1 MLEVLKGKQR
11 FINEGSKAVNMFS
24 KFPGPDGN
32 YYAQLVKITW
42 TQEAKTQAPV
52 CRFAFV
58 TIANVEDNS
67 TEWGACPVRIQ
78 FYLRDSA
85 KSTEKDAWERLYT
98 QGYQALGCLTAQWEN
113 LVDPVTGRK
122 VPVMETLVA
131 ETERLVSERP
141 CVVLSVTQNPKDIR
155 YQNINIRE
163 VLKADALE
171 HFTKP
176 KMEIDEDDLNTDEDE
191 GVDTIPDTSDDEA
204 PDFTPILLSAK
215 EALLPLD
222 MAGVIEQGKASEL
235 DLDFDTLSSGKLED
249 ARRVVLVAY
258 IEKSGYNPEDYDLS
272 FDNIVP
278 GTVETTIVGDDD
290 DKERTKAR
298 IRELTSAM
306 DDGNGTEAQ
315 FNENGEIIGQIFSEA
330 LGETGND
337 VAAASTDGPSS
348 AEEEELL
355 EDEEEELVYEMDKD
369 EAEAQAKKERLLSHL
384 SGLDRLGQA
393 KFIKTHSP
401 EAKIMKS
408 TTDEAMLQW
417 AVDVGMT
424 LETLPF

>member
-58 TIANVEDNS
+58 TIANIEDNS

-85 KSTEKDAWERLYT
+85 KSTEKDAWERMYT

-122 VPVMETLVA
+122 IPIMETLVS
-131 ETERLVSERP
+131 ETDRLLNEKP
-141 CVVLSVTQNPKDIR
+141 CVVLNITQNPKDIR
-155 YQNINIRE
+155 YQNVNIRE
-163 VLKADALE
+163 VLKSDALA

-176 KMEIDEDDLNTDEDE
+176 KMEIDDDDLNNDEDE
-191 GVDTIPDTSDDEA
+191 GVESIPDTSDEEL
-204 PDFTPILLSAK
+204 PDFTSTLLAAK

-222 MAGVIEQGKASEL
+222 LSGVIQQGKDSEL
-235 DLDFDTLSSGKLED
+235 DLNFEELASGKLED
-249 ARRVVLVAY
+249 VRRVVLVAY
-258 IEKSGYNPEDYDLS
+258 IEKSGYNSEDYDLS
-272 FDNIVP
+272 FDNVVP
-278 GTVETTIVGDDD
+278 GTDETTIIGD
-290 DKERTKAR
+290 DKELQT
-298 IRELTSAM
+298 ITSE
-306 DDGNGTEAQ
+306 DVGDVGSLL
-315 FNENGEIIGQIFSEA
+315 SEA

-337 VAAASTDGPSS
+337 GPAASTDGSSS
-348 AEEEELL
+348 AEEEEELL
-355 EDEEEELVYEMDKD
+355 EEEELYDPVDALD
-369 EAEAQAKKERLLSHL
+369 ETAQKRQRLLDHL
-384 SGLDRLGQA
+384 TPLDRLGQA
-393 KFIKTHSP
+393 KFIKVHSP
-401 EAKIMKS
+401 EAKILKS
-408 TTDEAMLQW
+408 TTEEQMLQW
-417 AVDVGMT
+417 AIDVGMT